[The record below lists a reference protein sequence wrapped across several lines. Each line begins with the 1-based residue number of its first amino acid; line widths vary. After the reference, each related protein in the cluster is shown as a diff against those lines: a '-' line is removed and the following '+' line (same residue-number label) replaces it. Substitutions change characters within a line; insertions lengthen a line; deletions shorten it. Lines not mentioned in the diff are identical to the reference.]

1 MRLGMWS
8 TDELG
13 SKTLAGL
20 LDELESAWGVR
31 VAVAVVKAA
40 GLDGCYTAQIVV
52 DLPVPEH
59 QAELNYPPEV
69 VVPLVNE
76 RAVPLEPQLIAA
88 LAVWT
93 DQLMRHLEDNS
104 RPAPSQQ

>member
-8 TDELG
+8 TEELG
-13 SKTLAGL
+13 SKTLKGL

-31 VAVAVVKAA
+31 VAVAVVRAS
-40 GLDGCYTAQIVV
+40 GLDGSYEAQIVV

-59 QAELNYPPEV
+59 QAELCYPPGV
-69 VVPLVNE
+69 VVPLMNE
-76 RAVPLEPQLIAA
+76 RTVPLEAQLVSA